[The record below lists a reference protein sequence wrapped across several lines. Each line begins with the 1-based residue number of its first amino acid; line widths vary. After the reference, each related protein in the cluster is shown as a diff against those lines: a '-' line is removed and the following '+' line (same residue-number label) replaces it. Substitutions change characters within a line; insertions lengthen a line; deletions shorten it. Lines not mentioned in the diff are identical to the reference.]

1 MVFLMPGSLRKSLPV
16 TELMAMTS
24 PKCSMSGAR
33 VMGMMYR
40 MASNR
45 NSGNTKFGTLNQ
57 GAAAILPKSWM
68 PSRMEQT

>member
-1 MVFLMPGSLRKSLPV
+1 
-16 TELMAMTS
+16 
-24 PKCSMSGAR
+24 MSGAR